1 MRRYVNSRG
10 NRFIKC
16 EDGDVRENVVKNVN
30 SRFFNLFSTF
40 FQISY
45 YLKCKGTLL
54 ELNS

>member
-10 NRFIKC
+10 NGFIEC

-30 SRFFNLFSTF
+30 SRFFNLFSTL

-45 YLKCKGTLL
+45 YPISNVK
-54 ELNS
+54 EPSWS